1 MLVMANYYAGVK
13 FSPTGKSYYF
23 SCDDNT
29 LKIGDKIVAESIR
42 GMQVGEISIEPIAIS
57 EYKSELEL
65 KPIIRRANDDDLLL
79 YEVNKKKSEEA
90 MKIAMIEI
98 NKLELE
104 MRPIDAEYALDGSK
118 LTIAY
123 VADDRVD
130 FRDLLKVLAA
140 KFHCRIELRQVGSR
154 DKAKMVGGIG
164 ICGQPL
170 CCTRFLTSMEGISI
184 NRAKN
189 QMLSLNIPK
198 LSGHCGKLICC
209 LVYEDDAYTELKKD
223 FPRMNEAVYKDN
235 QIFKVTG
242 INVISK
248 TVKIENEELIEN
260 IELSEY
266 NKLKK
271 VKNNAKS

>member
-23 SCDDNT
+23 SCNDNT

-170 CCTRFLTSMEGISI
+170 CCTRFLTTMEGISI

>member
-23 SCDDNT
+23 SCDDNI

-170 CCTRFLTSMEGISI
+170 CCTRFLTTMEGISI

>member
-104 MRPIDAEYALDGSK
+104 MRPIDAEYSVDGSK

-170 CCTRFLTSMEGISI
+170 CCTRFLTTMEGISI

>member
-65 KPIIRRANDDDLLL
+65 KPIIRCANDDDLLL

-170 CCTRFLTSMEGISI
+170 CCTRFLTTMEGISI

>member
-170 CCTRFLTSMEGISI
+170 CCTRFLTTIEGISI

-248 TVKIENEELIEN
+248 TVKIESEELIEN

>member
-164 ICGQPL
+164 LCGQPL
-170 CCTRFLTSMEGISI
+170 CCTRFLTTMEGISI

>member
-154 DKAKMVGGIG
+154 EKTKKEGGMG

-170 CCTRFLTSMEGISI
+170 CCTRFLTTMEGISI

-235 QIFKVTG
+235 QIFKVTC

>member
-1 MLVMANYYAGVK
+1 MLVMENYYAGVK

-140 KFHCRIELRQVGSR
+140 KFHCRIELRQVGSP

-170 CCTRFLTSMEGISI
+170 CCTRFLTTMEGISI

-248 TVKIENEELIEN
+248 TVKIENEELIEK

>member
-154 DKAKMVGGIG
+154 DKAKIVGGIG

-170 CCTRFLTSMEGISI
+170 CCTRFLTTMEGISI

>member
-29 LKIGDKIVAESIR
+29 LIIGDKIVAESIR

-170 CCTRFLTSMEGISI
+170 CCTRFLTTMEGISI

>member
-65 KPIIRRANDDDLLL
+65 KAIIRRANDDDLLL

-170 CCTRFLTSMEGISI
+170 CCTRFLTTMEGISI

>member
-170 CCTRFLTSMEGISI
+170 CCTRFLTTTEGISI

>member
-13 FSPTGKSYYF
+13 FSLTGKSYYF

-170 CCTRFLTSMEGISI
+170 CCTRFLTTMEGISI

>member
-170 CCTRFLTSMEGISI
+170 CCTRFLTTMEGISI

>member
-1 MLVMANYYAGVK
+1 MLVMTNYYAGVK

-170 CCTRFLTSMEGISI
+170 CCTRFLTTMEGISI